1 MNTVYAMNLSSA
13 SSFPIDVEIFPI
25 CGDKAV
31 KQLTLPAQT
40 LLLLLLLLP
49 TGWRD
54 LLVRQAD
61 VTFTVF
67 YVVLLM
73 PQTFLSV
80 CCTYVI

>member
-40 LLLLLLLLP
+40 LLLLP